1 MPERIAP
8 ITGDTGTRTTI
19 AIRSTKRA
27 NSTRP
32 ADLIWRTDGAQR
44 YCFRRWGD
52 EFVVHDAASGH
63 THLLDAVTAE
73 TLRLLLGAP
82 LDLAAICAR
91 LAGVLGLVQDAAF
104 AAGVRRILE
113 RLRKRD
119 LVEIASQ

>member
-1 MPERIAP
+1 M
-8 ITGDTGTRTTI
+8 
-19 AIRSTKRA
+19 
-27 NSTRP
+27 
-32 ADLIWRTDGAQR
+32 
-44 YCFRRWGD
+44 
-52 EFVVHDAASGH
+52 
-63 THLLDAVTAE
+63 TAE